1 MKALV
6 MEGGD
11 NPMSIVLKIRCT
23 SIQELDTLLEKIAD
37 IGTALRKKHPDI
49 VINVE
54 AEMG

>member
-1 MKALV
+1 
-6 MEGGD
+6 
-11 NPMSIVLKIRCT
+11 MSIVLKIRCT
-23 SIQELDTLLEKIAD
+23 SIQELDSLLEKIAD